1 MTGAVVLREYQQR
14 LLEAISAE
22 FRRGHRSV
30 LGQLPTGGGK
40 TEIAMEAA
48 RLAVARG
55 KRVLFQ
61 AHTRVLVDQTSARF
75 AAAGL
80 DHGIIMAGREE
91 RDHPLQIGSIM
102 TLVRRL
108 DRVARF
114 DLIVTDECH
123 RATAESYST
132 ILAAWPG
139 SYHIGLSAT
148 PQRSDGRGLGGVYE
162 ALVCGPSVA
171 ELVEMGYL
179 AKFRVFAPSAPDLSG
194 VKTKGGDW
202 EEAGL
207 AAAMDKP
214 VITGCAITHY
224 QRLAA
229 GRQAIAY
236 CCTIAHA
243 ESVTRQFKEAGL
255 DAEVLHSKL
264 PPEEQEAVVGRV
276 RAGNLAVLVAIG
288 MVSEGFDVPNV
299 SCAILL
305 RPTKSLV
312 LACQQWGRA
321 NRGVAAPD
329 ALVLDHAAN
338 TERFGLPTTPREWT
352 LKDKKKKPAERSLV
366 KTCKSCFA
374 TVPINC
380 SICPECQTPF
390 PLAIPKPPPRAKDG
404 QLVEITSWLHVD
416 RSREGI
422 AAAIRQCRSWREL
435 KALGKHLGFRNGWAY
450 HAARDRG
457 WRPIVNGMGYTTKF
471 VPPRP
476 GYGSGEA

>member
-1 MTGAVVLREYQQR
+1 MSVQLRPYQR
-14 LLEAISAE
+14 TLLEGISAE

-75 AAAGL
+75 AAAVL
-80 DHGIIMAGREE
+80 EHGVIMAGREE

-108 DRVARF
+108 DRVEPF
-114 DLIVTDECH
+114 NLIVTDECH

-148 PQRSDGRGLGGVYE
+148 PARSDGRGLGGVYE

-171 ELVEMGYL
+171 ELVELGYL
-179 AKFRVFAPSAPDLSG
+179 AKFRVFAPSVPDLSN

-214 VITGCAITHY
+214 VITGCAIEHY

-264 PPEEQEAVVGRV
+264 PPEQQEAVVGRV
-276 RAGNLAVLVAIG
+276 RAGDLAVLVAIG

-299 SCAILL
+299 TCAILL

-329 ALVLDHAAN
+329 ALVLDHASN
-338 TERFGLPTTPREWT
+338 TSRFGLPTSPRDWT
-352 LKDKKKKPAERSLV
+352 LEDKKKKPNERSLV

-374 TVPINC
+374 TVLINC
-380 SICPECQTPF
+380 STCPECGEPF
-390 PLAIPKPPPRAKDG
+390 PLAQAKPPPRTKSG
-404 QLVEITSWLHVD
+404 QLVEIRSWLHVD
-416 RSREGI
+416 RSRAGI
-422 AAAIRQCRSWREL
+422 AAAIAQCRDWREL
-435 KALGKHLGFRNGWAY
+435 KALGRHMGYAKGWPY
-450 HAARDRG
+450 HAARERG
-457 WRPIVNGMGYTTKF
+457 WRPIVNGAGYTVGF
-471 VPPRP
+471 VPPRA
-476 GYGSGEA
+476 GHGVG